1 MTKSVTITGD
11 NAEMLEHLVASGQ
24 YESIDAALDDA
35 FGLLMDRESERH
47 AAETALKDAIAVGEA
62 DFAAGRFT
70 TFNGAEEIA
79 EHFRARRDVVLNVHG
94 KAAE

>member
-11 NAEMLEHLVASGQ
+11 NAAMLEHLVSSGQ

-35 FGLLMDRESERH
+35 FGLLMDREWERH
-47 AAETALKDAIAVGEA
+47 AAETALKEAIELGLE
-62 DFAAGRFT
+62 DSRAGRVT
-70 TFNGAEEIA
+70 TFNSSEEIA
-79 EHFRARRDVVLNVHG
+79 RHFDGRAKALLAGRK